1 MAMFENALN
10 KHSDAAIAAIAAIV
24 AIVATANAGTTR
36 KKAEI
41 TTIAVTSSPESPAK

>member
-10 KHSDAAIAAIAAIV
+10 KHSDAAIA